1 MKKMAFL
8 LTVLALI
15 TFVSGVMAIRKPA
28 PEEPAPEAPASTAP
42 GRPTMQTMEKFFGVI
57 ERVDERVKTVLVKG
71 KTMGEEKSW
80 AFVINSKMKIAK
92 GKTPMTFGDLK
103 KEMQV
108 SIEYRKEMNKLI
120 AVTIEVS
127 VQKNAPKKI

>member
-8 LTVLALI
+8 LTVFALI
-15 TFVSGVMAIRKPA
+15 IFVSGVMAIRKPG
-28 PEEPAPEAPASTAP
+28 PEPGPEAPASAAP
-42 GRPTMQTMEKFFGVI
+42 GRPTMEKFFGVI

-80 AFVINSKMKIAK
+80 TFVINSKTKIAK
-92 GKTPMTFGDLK
+92 GKAAMTFGDLK
-103 KEMQV
+103 KDMQV

-127 VQKNAPKKI
+127 VQKNVPKKI